1 MVFSISH
8 DGRIVQLDVADVPI
22 GGLHLTPDPEVDS
35 TVDVNCS
42 PKIFDFYLSSMTQIK
57 TD

>member
-8 DGRIVQLDVADVPI
+8 DGRIVPLDVADVPI

-35 TVDVNCS
+35 TVDVNCQS
-42 PKIFDFYLSSMTQIK
+42 EDL
-57 TD
+57 

>member
-8 DGRIVQLDVADVPI
+8 DGRIVQLDVAVADVSI

-35 TVDVNCS
+35 TVDVNCQS
-42 PKIFDFYLSSMTQIK
+42 EDL
-57 TD
+57 